1 MPPIEAYIVAATFE
15 QDIAEGYIQ
24 SVFEVGQ
31 VFEEQLF
38 LKIFSIGGNND
49 AAAILCGV
57 VNGRGEIGHGFAHAC
72 ARFGDEEMVVVEGI
86 GNGAHHFDL
95 FGANFIFFGLS
106 VKGAAGFKQGAE
118 HVDVEGVAGL

>member
-15 QDIAEGYIQ
+15 QDIAEGH
-24 SVFEVGQ
+24 VKGAFEVGQ

-38 LKIFSIGGNND
+38 LKVFGIGGYND
-49 AAAILCGV
+49 AATILCGV

-86 GNGAHHFDL
+86 GNGAYHFDL
-95 FGANFIFFGLS
+95 FGAHLISIGLA
-106 VKGAAGFKQGAE
+106 VKGAAGFK
-118 HVDVEGVAGL
+118 